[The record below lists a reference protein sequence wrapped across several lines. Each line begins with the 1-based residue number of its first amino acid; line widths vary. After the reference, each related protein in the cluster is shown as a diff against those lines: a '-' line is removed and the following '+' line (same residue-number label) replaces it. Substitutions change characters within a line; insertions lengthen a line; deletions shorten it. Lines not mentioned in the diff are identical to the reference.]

1 MCNEQKKP
9 HKHAELIKA
18 WADGAEIQY
27 EKGKG
32 TWIDMDYHSLAWHPE
47 CKYRIKPKEPVV
59 RYARLNK
66 SQESTSH
73 LGKFTYVHLHECLVE
88 DWDNVKATFDPDT
101 GKLIS
106 VEKI

>member
-27 EKGKG
+27 Q
-32 TWIDMDYHSLAWHPE
+32 DYRGCWRDTDDPNWNKE
-47 CKYRIKPKEPVV
+47 IQYRIKPKEPVV

-73 LGKFTYVHLHECLVE
+73 LGKFTYVHLHEDLVE
-88 DWDNVKATFDPDT
+88 DEDNIKVTFNPDT
-101 GKLIS
+101 GELLS